1 MHSLC
6 IVQGAGGGGQR
17 IFLGGFLREKGVMV
31 NISEGRK
38 GNADFF

>member
-1 MHSLC
+1 MHSTR
-6 IVQGAGGGGQR
+6 GGGRGAED
-17 IFLGGFLREKGVMV
+17 FFGGGFLREKGVMV